1 MKTELVVGDIR
12 NHRAD
17 MLVVNLVGGATSPGG
32 APGAVD
38 KAIGGAITAAIH
50 DGDFRGKW
58 GETLFLRPGKGLAS
72 PRVLV
77 VGLGE
82 KEKFTPDHVRQL
94 ALPVM
99 RMAKKKKISTVGA
112 GLRVA

>member
-17 MLVVNLVGGATSPGG
+17 MLVVNLFEGVTSPGG
-32 APGAVD
+32 ATGAVD

-82 KEKFTPDHVRQL
+82 KEKFTPDHVRQV
-94 ALPVM
+94 ALPGVGVGHE
-99 RMAKKKKISTVGA
+99 KK
-112 GLRVA
+112 RY